1 MGTKKNRLIK
11 NRLNE
16 TVLLSIQNMLKW
28 MGKKILTIL
37 GSNVLSKPNLVTG
50 YHKQKQL
57 QMADEMVNRPGA
69 VSPRKFGPGSKIR
82 ATRPYTTSSPSN
94 VIPQIEK
101 IIGLKAPSTA
111 PKIVRPSPYPAV
123 RPQSSASSNRS
134 LDSSSTSV
142 EPTMDS
148 EMKSGI
154 HKDRPD
160 VRVDVQT
167 DNSGV
172 KSGVQVDKPDVTSDV
187 EVDKPGVASGV
198 QVDKPGVTSGVQMD
212 KTSVKI
218 EPKDDSDETSQ
229 AMENTLSDSFNA
241 SPSPNEHSTPDV
253 VKPGPSSTVSY
264 SESESSFAKDDS
276 NNESG
281 SALEVDWSNM
291 SKIAME
297 NLHEE
302 ASKDIKFEGN
312 LDMEMDIGL
321 SGMGSGQ
328 AGVPMIEN
336 MMQNVPEGMALSP
349 SVIAAV
355 ANSAPMKSAQ
365 ASSKF
370 DISIFVVTFTALV
383 KIFSALS
390 MVRLIGPD

>member
-1 MGTKKNRLIK
+1 MWF
-11 NRLNE
+11 
-16 TVLLSIQNMLKW
+16 SICQNGWVRKYLQFYAQ
-28 MGKKILTIL
+28 
-37 GSNVLSKPNLVTG
+37 NFLSKPNLVAG

-82 ATRPYTTSSPSN
+82 ATRPYNTGSPSN

-111 PKIVRPSPYPAV
+111 PKIVRPSPYPVV
-123 RPQSSASSNRS
+123 RHQSSASSNRS
-134 LDSSSTSV
+134 LESSGTSV

-154 HKDRPD
+154 HKDKPD

-172 KSGVQVDKPDVTSDV
+172 KSGVQVDKPGVTSD
-187 EVDKPGVASGV
+187 V

-212 KTSVKI
+212 KPSVKV

-264 SESESSFAKDDS
+264 SESESSFAKEDS

-297 NLHEE
+297 DLHAE
-302 ASKDIKFEGN
+302 ASKDVKFEGN
-312 LDMEMDIGL
+312 SDMEMDIGL

-336 MMQNVPEGMALSP
+336 MIQNVPEGMALSP

-383 KIFSALS
+383 KIFFNPMILKS
-390 MVRLIGPD
+390 IGPDKQKDVCVK